1 MIKFFRLSILDR
13 YLIRRYLG
21 TFIFSI
27 VALIG
32 IIVVFDMSEKLEGML
47 ARRAPIQAI
56 IFDYILN
63 FIPYFVNRFGS
74 LFAFISVVFFTS
86 NMASHTEFVAMFAG
100 GISLRR
106 ILKPYLFAS
115 TLLMALTF
123 YLSNFVIP
131 PSNKVRYAFEE
142 LYVRKPLVSKR
153 TNIHIQ
159 SEPGLFMYCES
170 YSVAGMTA
178 NRFSLEKIVD
188 NKLVS
193 KLESD
198 YAVFDSVQDRWKVYN
213 YTIRTLHEDGETLTR
228 GAQLD
233 TALKVKAS
241 DMMIRPQYLQTMN
254 WSEINALI
262 HSLKFRGLPSVDAE
276 IEKYT
281 RTAMPFS
288 MIILTVIGLSLSC
301 RKMRGGTG
309 LHLGLGIG
317 LAALYILL
325 QQFGKVFV
333 LGGLLPPVL
342 AVWAPNF
349 IFLVIAVYLYRK
361 APK

>member
-1 MIKFFRLSILDR
+1 MNFFKLSILDR
-13 YLIRRYLG
+13 YLLRRYLG
-21 TFIFSI
+21 TFLFSI
-27 VALIG
+27 LALIG

-47 ARRAPIQAI
+47 ARRAPIHAI

-63 FIPYFVNRFGS
+63 FIPYFVNRFSS

-86 NMASHTEFVAMFAG
+86 NMASHSEFVAMFAG
-100 GISLRR
+100 GISLKR
-106 ILKPYLFAS
+106 ILKPYLIAS
-115 TLLMALTF
+115 SLLMVLTF

-131 PSNKVRYAFEE
+131 PSNKIRYAFEE
-142 LYVRKPLVSKR
+142 VYVRKPLINKH

-159 SEPGLFMYCES
+159 SEPGLFMYCEN
-170 YSVAGMTA
+170 YSVDGMTA

-198 YAVFDSVQDRWKVYN
+198 YAVFDTVKNCWKVYN
-213 YTIRTLHEDGETLTR
+213 YTIRTLHPDGETLVK
-228 GAQLD
+228 GGQLD
-233 TALKVKAS
+233 TVLKVRAA

-254 WSEINALI
+254 WQEINNLI
-262 HSLKFRGLPSVDAE
+262 NSLNFRGLSSTDAQ

-288 MIILTVIGLSLSC
+288 MIILTIIGLSLSC
-301 RKMRGGTG
+301 RKLRGGTG

-333 LGGLLPPVL
+333 MGGLLPPLL
-342 AVWAPNF
+342 AVWAPNI
-349 IFLVIAVYLYRK
+349 IFAGIAGYFYYK